1 MKKRRLNPLQY
12 YMSSISDVLDCA
24 EVILNDILPSVWAE
38 NNRILTE
45 GTSMPGAFKFRNSP
59 YAREI
64 LDSLAQSN
72 PAKRIVVMK
81 AAQIGFSTSVIE
93 NAIGWII
100 SQDPGNI
107 LYLVG
112 HESLVKDS
120 MNKVEQMIDS
130 CGIRHLI
137 RSSIQRSRNNKSG
150 DTDHRKEFAG
160 GYMKLGIANHKALRN
175 ISMRYG
181 FIDDFEA
188 MKGKTEKSGDTVGMI
203 EQRFAAFSK
212 KKKLF
217 YISSPETKD
226 GSNIEP
232 VYLEGDQR
240 KYHVPCP
247 CCGEYI
253 RFEWEIQSEKD
264 TSERAGI
271 TWSIDDSGRL
281 DPKSVG
287 YTCYKCGGFF
297 TDENKDQLI
306 QAGKWFPTA
315 TPTRPDTISFHISA
329 LYAPSYMDGWEE
341 YVRKYMDANPVGE
354 KRDEAKWKAFV
365 TLVLGETYQQAEATI
380 SANQLQKNIRPYDI
394 ATIPGKLSQEDG
406 NGKIVLLTL
415 AADCNGT
422 PDDARLDYEVVAWS
436 ETGASY
442 SVKHGSIGTFIPKD
456 PGKIERKKL
465 TYRNNQ
471 PNSVWPE
478 FLKVVNTR
486 FPNDLNDKSI
496 GIFLSGIDTGHYNEH
511 IYPVVDNSN
520 GKIIA
525 LKGKDQEKY
534 INPLADVRT
543 YKQSVNK
550 ANLYLVEGGLIKDQ
564 IAEQMGL
571 TCNPKYHEAQPAG
584 FMNFPLPGNGLYL
597 FDNFFSHFESEH
609 KVLDKDMMYR
619 WLKKSQ
625 NHQNHMLDCRVYNIV
640 VKDIFINRIFREMQ
654 IKNGIWAD
662 YVDVVLNR
670 KKK

>member
-1 MKKRRLNPLQY
+1 MQY
-12 YMSSISDVLDCA
+12 YKASIDEVIECA
-24 EVILNDILPSVWAE
+24 AVILNDILPSVWAE
-38 NNRILTE
+38 QNRILTE

-64 LDSLAQSN
+64 LDCLSPTS

-81 AAQIGFSTSVIE
+81 GAQIGFSTSVIE

-100 SQDPGNI
+100 SQNPGNI

-120 MNKVEQMIDS
+120 MNKVELMIDS
-130 CGIRHLI
+130 CGIRNLI
-137 RSSIQRSRNNKSG
+137 RSSVQRSRNNKSG

-160 GYMKLGIANHKALRN
+160 GYMKVGIANHKALRN
-175 ISMRYG
+175 ISMMYG

-188 MKGKTEKSGDTVGMI
+188 MKSKTEKSGDTVGMI

-217 YISSPETKD
+217 YISTPETKEE
-226 GSNIEP
+226 SNIEP

-247 CCGEYI
+247 CCGEFI

-271 TWSIDDSGRL
+271 TWSVDDSGRL

-297 TDENKDQLI
+297 TDDNKDELI
-306 QAGKWFPTA
+306 LAGRWIATA
-315 TPTRPDTISFHISA
+315 TPVRPDTTSYHISA

-341 YVRKYMDANPVGE
+341 YIRKYIDANPVGE

-365 TLVLGETYQQAEATI
+365 TLVLGETYQQAEQTV
-380 SANQLQKNIRPYDI
+380 SANQLQKNIRQYEI
-394 ATIPGKLSQEDG
+394 GTIPGKLSQEDG

-422 PDDARLDYEVVAWS
+422 PDDARLDYEIVAWS
-436 ETGASY
+436 ESGASY
-442 SVKHGSIGTFIPKD
+442 SVKHGSIGTFISKD
-456 PGKIERKKL
+456 PGKIERKKW
-465 TYRNNQ
+465 TYRNNHA
-471 PNSVWPE
+471 NSVWPE
-478 FLKVVNTR
+478 FQKIVGSR
-486 FPNDLNDKSI
+486 FHNDLNSKDI
-496 GIFLSGIDTGHYNEH
+496 GIFLAGIDTGHYNEH
-511 IYPVVDNSN
+511 IYPIVDNSN
-520 GKIIA
+520 SRIIA

-550 ANLYLVEGGLIKDQ
+550 ANLYLVEGGIIKDQ
-564 IAEQMGL
+564 IADEMGL
-571 TCNPKYHEAQPAG
+571 TWNPKYHEAQPAG

-597 FDNFFSHFESEH
+597 FENFFSHFESEH
-609 KVLDKDMMYR
+609 KVLDKDMLYR
-619 WLKKSQ
+619 WIKKSQ
-625 NHQNHMLDCRVYNIV
+625 NHQNHMWDCRVYNKV
-640 VKDIFINRIFREMQ
+640 VKDIFIQRVFKEMQ

-662 YVDVVLNR
+662 YVDIVLNR
-670 KKK
+670 KK